1 MERLDRFERLTNLVL
16 LLLDTPRPL
25 SLEEIAAEVPGYP
38 PSGDARRRAF
48 ERDKAVLREE
58 GIPVET
64 VPIAGVEQFGYRIRP
79 DAYYLPPLDLTPA
92 EQLALN
98 LAATA
103 VRLDERGAAEALTK
117 LGILGD
123 DSGVPVAVLPSSPLL
138 PALDEA
144 ARRRARVGFRY
155 RGEPREVEPYLL
167 AARGG
172 RWYLVGADAAR
183 GELRRF
189 RIDRIEGPLDVGEP
203 GEFAP
208 PADLEPDQ
216 ALPAPAWE
224 LGEGEPVMA
233 ELVVD
238 PLLAPQAVADAG
250 EDRVVE
256 RLPDGSVRLRL
267 AVTQPEAFRSWVLG
281 FLEHARVVAPPG
293 LVADVVSWLDLVVSS
308 GQGLV
313 TGSKGG
319 PATARA
325 RGADPDGSD
334 GEESPCR

>member
-25 SLEEIAAEVPGYP
+25 PLEEIAREVPGYP
-38 PSGDARRRAF
+38 PAGDARRRAF

-64 VPIAGVEQFGYRIRP
+64 IPIAGAEQFGYLIRP
-79 DAYYLPPLDLTPA
+79 DAYYLPALDLTPA

-103 VRLDERGAAEALTK
+103 VRLDEQGAAEALTK

-123 DSGVPVAVLPSSPLL
+123 DAGVPIAVLPSSPLL
-138 PALDEA
+138 PVLDEA

-172 RWYLVGADAAR
+172 RWYLVGADCAR

-189 RIDRIEGPLDVGEP
+189 RVDRIEGPLEVGEP
-203 GEFAP
+203 GSFAA
-208 PADLEPDQ
+208 PAALEPDQ

-224 LGEGEPVMA
+224 LGQGEPIVG

-250 EDRVVE
+250 EERVVE

-281 FLEHARVVAPPG
+281 FLEHARVVAPPE
-293 LVADVVSWLDLVVSS
+293 LVADVTSWLELVVRTGRELDASS
-308 GQGLV
+308 GGAV
-313 TGSKGG
+313 
-319 PATARA
+319 ATARA
-325 RGADPDGSD
+325 RGAGSTSSD
-334 GEESPCR
+334 REQRPCR